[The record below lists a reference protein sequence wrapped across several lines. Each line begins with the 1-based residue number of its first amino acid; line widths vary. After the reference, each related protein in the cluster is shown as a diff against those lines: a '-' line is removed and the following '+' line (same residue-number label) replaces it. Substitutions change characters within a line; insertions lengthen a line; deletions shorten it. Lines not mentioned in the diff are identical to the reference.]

1 MGIWA
6 FSFHNQIGQIMELAT
21 QGVIPDASAI
31 PQGNGANGTA
41 SAGVV
46 DPNLTAS
53 ADPSAT
59 ATQGGDQGVSATVP
73 DEIQRQIQSAIDK
86 QQAKFL
92 AEKYQLEQQLQQM
105 QAQQLALLQSQ
116 QQRNVNPYNPE
127 THPNEWWDW
136 KIQDAINQTTVKA
149 EQAYERKLTGM
160 LQVASQQQ
168 WINAHPN
175 EDVNVVR
182 NFARSRWGVENP
194 TSQHLDDALALMK
207 YPSQMNT
214 VAQNAI
220 NQTYNQFRQPNQTA
234 STLRGGVGGA
244 AQVAPQGSYEQDAK
258 AYIDSNGAVYNSWTP
273 DRQKAFDRETWNR
286 DNARRG
292 KS

>member
-1 MGIWA
+1 
-6 FSFHNQIGQIMELAT
+6 MEPNT
-21 QGVIPDASAI
+21 QGITLDPSAVSG
-31 PQGNGANGTA
+31 QGGNGAV

-59 ATQGGDQGVSATVP
+59 ATQGGDQGASATVP

-92 AEKYQLEQQLQQM
+92 AEKYQLEQQIQSMQQT
-105 QAQQLALLQSQ
+105 QLALLQSQ
-116 QQRNVNPYNPE
+116 QQRSVNPYDPN
-127 THPNEWWDW
+127 THPTEWWDW
-136 KIQDAINQTTVKA
+136 KMQENNKQLLSQA
-149 EQAYERKLTGM
+149 EQAYERKLAGM

-175 EDVNVVR
+175 EDVNAVR

-194 TSQHLDDALALMK
+194 TSQHLDDALQLMK

-220 NQTYNQFRQPNQTA
+220 NQTFNQFRQPNQTA

-244 AQVAPQGSYEQDAK
+244 ATVAPQGSYEQDAK
-258 AYIDSNGAVYNSWTP
+258 AYVESNGQVYNTWTP

-286 DNARRG
+286 DNAGRR